1 MNTEFLI
8 KRNKIV
14 DKLEKV
20 RKEYE
25 EFLSEVSP
33 KYWRSGG
40 FFNQQLKEMFIKI
53 QDYQEITEEEK
64 QIDWVKD
71 ELDRCKK

>member
-1 MNTEFLI
+1 MSSINFLI

-25 EFLSEVSP
+25 EFLNEVSP
-33 KYWRSGG
+33 RHWRSGG
-40 FFNQQLKEMFIKI
+40 SFNTQLKEMFIKI
-53 QDYQEITEEEK
+53 QDFQEITDEEK
-64 QIDWVKD
+64 QNDWVKD
-71 ELDRCKK
+71 AISKK